1 MIPMPSPTVP
11 NDATL
16 LLWEALGRSRSH
28 SDQDDAL
35 IGMLRR
41 SVWGP
46 DIDPNAVFDD
56 QSLLLQALD
65 QKHGQEQTT
74 IQPHGFRTNSFEG
87 PALDLIDRGANPWAL
102 ITPGPQ
108 SLLRDRD
115 KAQRAAGLAAIEAA
129 HRARAWT
136 TAKAMVQHPLRP
148 AWDDF
153 MNQSS
158 TGVSTFAQVAGLL
171 PAWLQVVVES
181 GLDPNWVDAQGI
193 PLLFHVRSLPAAQ
206 WLVDQGADP
215 TALDRQGRNLI
226 SYREI
231 DDKTRSPSERMNE
244 AERVQWVDLMGRAQV
259 DDAQILAQ
267 ALSGKTVQVRPL
279 FEKASAM
286 TAWRHQPEGFP
297 RAVNLLDVAI
307 LANLVGGKERHNALL
322 SQMAKHKGWE
332 KPTADLL
339 RLHTDW
345 SHNNGVSLGSP
356 VTQVEKADVP
366 VLLGAIDEL
375 MAFGRALA
383 PTLPDQ
389 HESFS
394 SWFTVSPSGEAQA
407 AVLDRWIAWLSDQ
420 PERWEQKHSSFPFLS
435 HSDHKSPYALPM
447 ASWTE
452 TLAPH
457 HRAAFQASSMLRLL
471 NVFRNNPG
479 QFELEEAETVVIQAM
494 PDLFAH
500 WTAAQA
506 DLREDP
512 WVNVVQMLSQQP
524 GKAGAAFQAQMRQHR
539 SGPLKP
545 ESDARVRSKLRT

>member
-1 MIPMPSPTVP
+1 MIPMPSMTVP

-16 LLWEALGRSRSH
+16 LLWEALGRPRSH

-65 QKHGQEQTT
+65 RKHGQAQTEV
-74 IQPHGFRTNSFEG
+74 QPDGFRTNSFEG
-87 PALDLIDRGANPWAL
+87 PVLDLMDRGANPWAS
-102 ITPGPQ
+102 ISPSPGSFLQ
-108 SLLRDRD
+108 ERE
-115 KAQRAAGLAAIEAA
+115 KAQLISGLAPIEQA
-129 HRARAWT
+129 REARAWT
-136 TAKAMVQHPLRP
+136 TAKAMLQHPLRP
-148 AWDDF
+148 EWNVL
-153 MNQSS
+153 MNQPSM
-158 TGVSTFAQVAGLL
+158 GHSTFARVVGLL

-181 GLDPNWVDAQGI
+181 GLDPNWVDAEGV
-193 PLLFHVRSLPAAQ
+193 PVLFRVRSLPAAQ
-206 WLVDQGADP
+206 WLVNQGADP

-226 SYREI
+226 AHREL
-231 DDKTRSPSERMNE
+231 DDKTRPGSERMNE

-279 FEKASAM
+279 FAKVSDLPK
-286 TAWRHQPEGFP
+286 WRHQPEGFS

-307 LANLVGGKERHNALL
+307 LANLIGGTERHNSLL

-332 KPTADLL
+332 NPTADLL

-345 SHNNGVSLGSP
+345 SHNNWVSLGSP
-356 VTQVEKADVP
+356 VTQVEKGDVP

-383 PTLPDQ
+383 PVLPHQ
-389 HESFS
+389 QESFS
-394 SWFTVSPSGEAQA
+394 SWFTVCPAGEAQA
-407 AVLDRWIAWLSDQ
+407 AVLDRWIAWMSDQ
-420 PERWEQKHSSFPFLS
+420 PERWGQKNSSFPFLS
-435 HSDHKSPYALPM
+435 HSTPKASYALQM
-447 ASWTE
+447 AEWTE

-457 HRAAFQASSMLRLL
+457 HRAALQASAILRHL
-471 NVFRNNPG
+471 NAFINSPG
-479 QFELEEAETVVIQAM
+479 QFEEAETVAIQAM
-494 PDLFAH
+494 PELFYQ
-500 WTAAQA
+500 WTEAQV
-506 DLREDP
+506 DLREAP
-512 WVNVVQMLSQQP
+512 WADVVQMLSEQS
-524 GKAGAAFQAQMRQHR
+524 GKAGVAFQAQMRQHR

-545 ESDARVRSKLRT
+545 ESDARARSKLRT